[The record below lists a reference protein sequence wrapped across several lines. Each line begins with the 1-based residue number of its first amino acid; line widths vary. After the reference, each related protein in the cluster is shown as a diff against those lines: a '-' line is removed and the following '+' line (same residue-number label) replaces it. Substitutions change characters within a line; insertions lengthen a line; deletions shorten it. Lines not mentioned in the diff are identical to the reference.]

1 MIYPYQIYCMGNMLF
16 SKIWTY
22 LTYDKI
28 IKYRNVERIYDMD
41 KGLLNS
47 LYDLTYDCTKITD
60 RIYLGNAYN
69 ARDYYNLESK
79 DIGLIINCTEEIPN
93 YFEEYFEYNKIIIDD
108 NNEENMGPYFDEYAD
123 IIYNYIQNNN
133 KNILIHCF
141 MGSSRSATILL
152 AYLIKYENYTLKK
165 SLEYIKELRNIVNPN
180 TSFYEQ
186 LDKRFTNNDTKN
198 IKKV

>member
-1 MIYPYQIYCMGNMLF
+1 
-16 SKIWTY
+16 
-22 LTYDKI
+22 
-28 IKYRNVERIYDMD
+28 
-41 KGLLNS
+41 
-47 LYDLTYDCTKITD
+47 
-60 RIYLGNAYN
+60 
-69 ARDYYNLESK
+69 
-79 DIGLIINCTEEIPN
+79 
-93 YFEEYFEYNKIIIDD
+93 
-108 NNEENMGPYFDEYAD
+108 MGPYFDEYAD

-186 LDKRFTNNDTKN
+186 LDKRFTNNDNKN
-198 IKKV
+198 KKTV